1 MALLNGVGMER
12 FFFLLDF
19 FADFIVTGAGGAM
32 EKVVGAVGAVGAA
45 GATGVATRRA
55 SMALRNGVGT
65 ERFNFF
71 FIEDFFFLALCRLFL
86 ELVFKLC
93 DVEFSRSWAAM
104 DGTYSKRKERS
115 PTVNISPSRRRW
127 ALSVADKWLDLLMIV
142 GLVLDN
148 VLREAVKA
156 PPF

>member
-32 EKVVGAVGAVGAA
+32 EKVVGAVGAA

-115 PTVNISPSRRRW
+115 PTVNISPSRRVW